1 MMRKYIY
8 LFMIITALGLI
19 FAGCDLTEDTGGGS
33 IITYEPRIIRTIT
46 TYGDEVEIIISR
58 KSAPR
63 AALTPANGDS
73 YVLRLN
79 GVELSRGTITVS
91 ADRMFFY
98 PSNNGAIFSAIYNGG
113 SAAANFE
120 DMSIIVYELP
130 TKDGSVA
137 PITPPGAGG
146 SGGGGGSTPS
156 GPPAPSTPVWTV
168 SYYTTIIDES
178 WGTIHR
184 SEPSEITETGTIT
197 FTQAQLN
204 SWNDNDPAITISN
217 SNVTIPATAPV
228 TRYVRVTG
236 KKLGVD
242 FDKIML
248 NVNNVNVSSATGI
261 INATDLTTEKGKT
274 WTYIDG
280 SDTLFKHA
288 TTFAARD
295 VSTGKW
301 TVTRSAAKLD
311 FVFYLDNKVVGTA
324 DGGRLPVITIETWTA
339 TVYRAIDIL
348 GSTIHRSTTS
358 EIAED
363 SITFTQDTL
372 NNWNAHKGV
381 GASSGPCTTSP
392 GEICFAGN
400 DGYAPLTRYV
410 QVNKKLG
417 TSPGDLD
424 FDTVHITINGVI
436 RMNTTTPPLPTAT
449 INYGDYNSSY
459 AWVDTTNTYTYFK
472 NAITFA
478 DKKNGVWELRPD
490 ISGARIEYLFYKGGT
505 YQTNGNGGQL
515 VGTAD
520 GGALPVIILR

>member
-8 LFMIITALGLI
+8 LFMIITALGII
-19 FAGCDLTEDTGGGS
+19 FAGCDLIEDTGGS
-33 IITYEPRIIRTIT
+33 STITYEPRIIRTIT

-79 GVELSRGTITVS
+79 GVELSRGTITIS

-120 DMSIIVYELP
+120 DMSIIIYELP

-137 PITPPGAGG
+137 PIPPPGGG
-146 SGGGGGSTPS
+146 GGGGGSTPG

-168 SYYTTIIDES
+168 SYYTTIRDES

-184 SEPSEITETGTIT
+184 SPDSEIRDEHLTNGRIE
-197 FTQAQLN
+197 FTQSKLN
-204 SWNDNDPAITISN
+204 SWNGNDPATTITDL
-217 SNVTIPATAPV
+217 NVTIPATAPV

-242 FDKIML
+242 FDKITL

-261 INATDLTTEKGKT
+261 INATDLTTTEGKT
-274 WTYIDG
+274 WTCIDG

-301 TVTRSAAKLD
+301 TVTRSGAKLD

-324 DGGRLPVITIETWTA
+324 DGGRLPVITIEMWTA
-339 TVYRAIDIL
+339 TVYR
-348 GSTIHRSTTS
+348 TIGVWGTVQRSTTS
-358 EIAED
+358 EIVED
-363 SITFTQDTL
+363 SIAFTQDTL
-372 NNWNAHKGV
+372 NNWNAHMGV
-381 GASSGPCTTSP
+381 GPGGSCPTSP
-392 GEICFAGN
+392 GNLCFAGN

-410 QVNKKLG
+410 EVIGKQLG
-417 TSPGDLD
+417 SSAKAGD
-424 FDTVHITINGVI
+424 FDAVHITINGK
-436 RMNTTTPPLPTAT
+436 MSNNSSGLPGLT
-449 INYGDYNSSY
+449 IDHTDYNQSFAS
-459 AWVDTTNTYTYFK
+459 VGNTYTYFK
-472 NAITFA
+472 NPITFA
-478 DKKNGVWELRPD
+478 SRSTGSWVLSPD
-490 ISGARIEYLFYKGGT
+490 ISGARIEYLFYKGGRYRPDGT
-505 YQTNGNGGQL
+505 GGEL